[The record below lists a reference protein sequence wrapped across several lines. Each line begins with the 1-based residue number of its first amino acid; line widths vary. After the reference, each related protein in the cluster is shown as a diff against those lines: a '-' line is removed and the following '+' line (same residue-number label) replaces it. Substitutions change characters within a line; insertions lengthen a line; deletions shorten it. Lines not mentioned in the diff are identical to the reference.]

1 MPEPR
6 LNPSVIKLLL
16 LIATLLVLPHIG
28 SLQVIFIAVSLL
40 LITWCAIAHYFKRF
54 FPNKWLLLA
63 LSLLLAFLVLR
74 LHGMSLGREAS
85 SSFLL
90 VLLGLKLLECRA
102 NRDVLA
108 VIFVSFFVL
117 ITPFLFDQT
126 IGLALYSLCLFF
138 LLLSALV
145 VNNTNLNNLGALFP
159 YRFAGVIMLLALPLM
174 LLSFLLFPRM
184 IGPLW
189 AMPSD
194 ASNAISGISD
204 SINPGQISHLA
215 LSKETAFR
223 ARFNDR
229 SPAHHQLYWRGPVF
243 WNTDG
248 RQWTLSPS
256 KTIKQYAISGPV
268 STTFQYS
275 IVMEP
280 HQQVWLYALDSP
292 IKAPGDVKITE
303 DRQLISNKKLSRSRA
318 FDFTSSIQPTSE
330 TISKEDKSR
339 ALALPDNTDI
349 RILQLA
355 SSWRND
361 TRSDMGVINNGLAF
375 FNKENFYY
383 TLTPPQLGNDPV
395 ADFLFD
401 SKRGFCGHYATSFAV
416 VLRAAGIPS
425 RLVAGYQGGL
435 YNSVGN
441 FWEVRQA
448 DAHVWVEAWVQS
460 LGWVRIDPTAA
471 ISPNR
476 IQHAIDLDE
485 QRIGDEIKFF
495 IKPPDGL
502 ARWGQQLNSILQTV
516 DYYWES
522 GVLAYGPEVQ
532 NDFLANFGLHG
543 WEDMVLWLAVLSG
556 AFLLIFSVYLYRLK
570 PNKIDPAQ
578 KAYLSFCKI
587 LARRYGEKRPS
598 DTSLAYFSRISESQ
612 PSFRERLLQVRVHY
626 LHCRYGGGR
635 IEPLLASIKY
645 FKL

>member
-1 MPEPR
+1 
-6 LNPSVIKLLL
+6 
-16 LIATLLVLPHIG
+16 
-28 SLQVIFIAVSLL
+28 
-40 LITWCAIAHYFKRF
+40 
-54 FPNKWLLLA
+54 
-63 LSLLLAFLVLR
+63 
-74 LHGMSLGREAS
+74 
-85 SSFLL
+85 
-90 VLLGLKLLECRA
+90 
-102 NRDVLA
+102 
-108 VIFVSFFVL
+108 
-117 ITPFLFDQT
+117 
-126 IGLALYSLCLFF
+126 
-138 LLLSALV
+138 
-145 VNNTNLNNLGALFP
+145 
-159 YRFAGVIMLLALPLM
+159 M

-204 SINPGQISHLA
+204 TINPGQISQLA

-223 ARFNDR
+223 ARFIDQP
-229 SPAHHQLYWRGPVF
+229 PAHNQLYWRGPVF

-248 RQWTLSPS
+248 RQWTLSPA
-256 KTIKQYAISGPV
+256 KTIKQQAISGPA

-292 IKAPGDVKITE
+292 IKAPADVKITE
-303 DRQLISNKKLSRSRA
+303 DRQLISNKKLSRARA
-318 FDFTSSIQPTSE
+318 FDFTSSILPTSE
-330 TISKEDKSR
+330 TINEEDKTR

-349 RILQLA
+349 RIFQLA
-355 SSWRND
+355 SSWRD
-361 TRSDMGVINNGLAF
+361 DAQSDMGVINNGLAF

-425 RLVAGYQGGL
+425 RLVAGYQGGV
-435 YNSVGN
+435 YNGVGN

-476 IQHAIDLDE
+476 IQHAIDLNE

-502 ARWGQQLNSILQTV
+502 AKWGQQLNSILQTV

-543 WEDMVLWLAVLSG
+543 LEDMVLWLAILSG
-556 AFLLIFSVYLYRLK
+556 VFFLIFSVYLYRLK
-570 PNKIDPAQ
+570 PNKIDLGQ
-578 KAYLSFCKI
+578 KAYLSFCKK
-587 LARRYGEKRPS
+587 LARRYDEKRPS
-598 DTSLAYFSRISESQ
+598 DTSLDYFNRISESQ
-612 PSFRERLLQVRVHY
+612 PSLRERLLQVREHY

-635 IEPLLASIKY
+635 IEPLLASIKS

>member
-6 LNPSVIKLLL
+6 LNPAIIKLLL

-28 SLQVIFIAVSLL
+28 SLQLIFIAVSLL
-40 LITWCAIAHYFKRF
+40 LIAWCAVAHYFKRF
-54 FPNKWLLLA
+54 LPNKWLLLA

-90 VLLGLKLLECRA
+90 VLLGLKLLECRS

-145 VNNTNLNNLGALFP
+145 VNNTNLSNIDTIFP
-159 YRFAGVIMLLALPLM
+159 YRFAGVIMLLAMPLM

-204 SINPGQISHLA
+204 TINPGQISHLA

-223 ARFNDR
+223 ARFNGQ
-229 SPAHHQLYWRGPVF
+229 SPTQNQLYWRGPVF

-256 KTIKQYAISGPV
+256 KTIKQQAISGPA

-280 HQQVWLYALDSP
+280 HQQFWLYALDSP
-292 IKAPGDVKITE
+292 IKAPDDVKITE
-303 DRQLISNKKLSRSRA
+303 DRQLISHKKLSRARA
-318 FDFTSSIQPTSE
+318 FDFTSSVQPTSE
-330 TISKEDKSR
+330 TISEKDKSR
-339 ALALPDNTDI
+339 ALSLPDNTDI
-349 RILQLA
+349 KIFQLAASWRSGTSNSLQL
-355 SSWRND
+355 
-361 TRSDMGVINNGLAF
+361 INNGLAF
-375 FNKENFYY
+375 FNREKFYY

-395 ADFLFD
+395 TDFLFD

-425 RLVAGYQGGL
+425 RLVAGYQGGI
-435 YNSVGN
+435 YNDVGG

-448 DAHVWVEAWVQS
+448 DAHVWVEAWVKS

-476 IQHAIDLDE
+476 IQHSIDLDE
-485 QRIGDEIKFF
+485 QRVGDEIKYF
-495 IKPPDGL
+495 IDPPDGL
-502 ARWGQQLNSILQTV
+502 AKWGQQLSSIIQTV

-543 WEDMVLWLAVLSG
+543 WEDMVLWLAILSG
-556 AFLLIFSVYLYRLK
+556 AFLLIFSVYLYRLN
-570 PNKIDPAQ
+570 PNKTDPSQ
-578 KAYLSFCKI
+578 KAYLSFCKK
-587 LARRYGEKRPS
+587 LARRYDEKRAS
-598 DTSLAYFSRISESQ
+598 DTSLAYFGRISESQ
-612 PSFRERLLQVRVHY
+612 PVLREKLLRVRMHY
-626 LHCRYGGGR
+626 LRCRYGGGR
-635 IEPLLASIKY
+635 IEPLLESIKS

>member
-28 SLQVIFIAVSLL
+28 SLQVIFIAVSLT
-40 LITWCAIAHYFKRF
+40 LIAWCAVAHYFKRF

-126 IGLALYSLCLFF
+126 IGLALYGLCLFF

-145 VNNTNLNNLGALFP
+145 VNNTNLNSLGALFP

-229 SPAHHQLYWRGPVF
+229 SPAQNQLYWRGPVF

-256 KTIKQYAISGPV
+256 KTIKQQAIRGPV
-268 STTFQYS
+268 STTFRYS

-280 HQQVWLYALDSP
+280 HQQIWLYALDSP
-292 IKAPGDVKITE
+292 IKAPVDVKITE
-303 DRQLISNKKLSRSRA
+303 DRQLISNKKLSRARA
-318 FDFTSSIQPTSE
+318 FDFTSSILPTSE
-330 TISKEDKSR
+330 TISEEDKTR

-395 ADFLFD
+395 AAFLFA

-502 ARWGQQLNSILQTV
+502 AKWGQQLNSILQTV

-543 WEDMVLWLAVLSG
+543 WEDMVLWLAILS
-556 AFLLIFSVYLYRLK
+556 ATFLLIFSVYLYRLK

-578 KAYLSFCKI
+578 KAYLSFCKK

-598 DTSLAYFSRISESQ
+598 DTSFAYFSRISESQ

-635 IEPLLASIKY
+635 IEPLLASIKS

>member
-40 LITWCAIAHYFKRF
+40 LIAWCAAAHYFKRF
-54 FPNKWLLLA
+54 LPNKWLLLA

-90 VLLGLKLLECRA
+90 VLLGLKLLECRS

-145 VNNTNLNNLGALFP
+145 VNNTNLDILGGQFP

-174 LLSFLLFPRM
+174 ILSFLLFPRM

-204 SINPGQISHLA
+204 TINPGQISQLA

-223 ARFNDR
+223 ARFIDQP
-229 SPAHHQLYWRGPVF
+229 PAHNQLYWRGPVF

-256 KTIKQYAISGPV
+256 KTIKQQAIRGPV

-292 IKAPGDVKITE
+292 IKAPADVKITE

-330 TISKEDKSR
+330 TISKEDKTR

-375 FNKENFYY
+375 FNKESFYY

-532 NDFLANFGLHG
+532 NEFLANFGLHG
-543 WEDMVLWLAVLSG
+543 WEDMVLWLAILSA
-556 AFLLIFSVYLYRLK
+556 AFLLIFSLYLYRLK
-570 PNKIDPAQ
+570 PNKIDPGQ
-578 KAYLSFCKI
+578 KAYLCFCKK

-598 DTSLAYFSRISESQ
+598 DTSLAYFSRISESL

-635 IEPLLASIKY
+635 IDPLLASIKS